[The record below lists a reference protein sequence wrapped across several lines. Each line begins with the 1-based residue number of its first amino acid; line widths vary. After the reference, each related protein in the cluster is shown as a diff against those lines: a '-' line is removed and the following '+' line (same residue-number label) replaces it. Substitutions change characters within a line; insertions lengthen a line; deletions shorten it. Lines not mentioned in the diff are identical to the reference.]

1 MKIHELLRKYDDRHA
16 TSLLILLICGDL
28 FFMALH
34 VVNAYTLDTSLF
46 DITADRKLPEIYQYL
61 KFMAIC
67 FLLKHAADKH
77 HCRQYY
83 AWIVFFVYLL
93 LDDSLKI
100 HEKCGKLIANHIA
113 FVPPFGLSMH
123 NFAELAV
130 SVIAASLLIFPLLW
144 AYGTG
149 SRTFRAISHRLALL
163 IGVLVC
169 FGVLVDV
176 AGGMLFTSAGGLV
189 MELLEDGGEM
199 VSVSAITW
207 YAFRTASSNRNTV
220 PGLLG

>member
-1 MKIHELLRKYDDRHA
+1 MKIHELLRKYDNRHA
-16 TSLLILLICGDL
+16 TPLLILLVCGDL

-34 VVNAYTLDTSLF
+34 IVNAYTLDTSLF

-61 KFMAIC
+61 KFIAVC
-67 FLLKHAADKH
+67 LLLKHAAETH
-77 HCRQYY
+77 RCRQHY

-100 HEKCGKLIANHIA
+100 HEKCGKFIANHIP
-113 FVPPFGLSMH
+113 FEPLFGLSMH

-149 SRTFRAISHRLALL
+149 SRTFRAISHRLVLLVGAL
-163 IGVLVC
+163 VS

-176 AGGMLFTSAGGLV
+176 AGGMLFTSTSGLA

-207 YAFRTASSNRNTV
+207 YAFRTASSNRNTA